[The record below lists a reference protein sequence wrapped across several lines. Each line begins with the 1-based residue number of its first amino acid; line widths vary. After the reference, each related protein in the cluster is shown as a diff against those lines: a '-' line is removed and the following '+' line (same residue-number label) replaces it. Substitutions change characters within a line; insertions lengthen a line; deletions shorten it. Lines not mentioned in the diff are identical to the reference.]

1 MRTCSAV
8 RNLRIVRGGIEDYKR
23 LARYHYRGGSP
34 GTWMAIFVIKHC
46 GGGASPA
53 LRTKQTPTASLREAR
68 RWGSCGEPVGVIVY
82 TLPSEGAELRNAA
95 TNNMFSN
102 LDKKSRFTLINKN
115 IRCIR
120 RVVIEPRFRG
130 LGLASRLVRETLPEA
145 GVPIVEAMAV
155 MGMVNPFFEKAG
167 MKPYKAGRQKRCV
180 RLTEALS
187 LVGIEEDELIDAEE
201 VQRKLDNLGQGEAG
215 FIEREIERFLESYG
229 KRKYDEPELERTRF
243 LLSKLTARP
252 IYYIWFNKEMELKV

>member
-1 MRTCSAV
+1 MKTCSV
-8 RNLRIVRGGIEDYKR
+8 VKNLRIERGGIEDYKR

-34 GTWMAIFVIKHC
+34 GTWTAIFVIKHY
-46 GGGASPA
+46 GGASPA
-53 LRTKQTPTASLREAR
+53 LHTKQTPTASLREAR
-68 RWGSCGEPVGVIVY
+68 RRGSCGEPVGVIVY
-82 TLPSEGAELRNAA
+82 TLPSEGAELRNVA

-130 LGLASRLVRETLPEA
+130 LGLASQLVRETLPK
-145 GVPIVEAMAV
+145 VNTPIVEAMAV
-155 MGMVNPFFEKAG
+155 MGLVNPFFEKAG
-167 MKPYKAGRQKRCV
+167 MKPYKAGMPERCV
-180 RLTEALS
+180 RLVEALS

-201 VQRKLDNLGQGEAG
+201 VQGKLDKLEQREAW
-215 FIEREIERFLESYG
+215 FIEVEIRRFLESYG
-229 KRKYDEPELERTRF
+229 KRKYDEPGLERTRF

-252 IYYIWFNKEMELKV
+252 VYYVWFNANLELRI

>member
-1 MRTCSAV
+1 MRGCSAV
-8 RNLRIVRGGIEDYKR
+8 KGLRIVRGGVEDYKR

-34 GTWMAIFVIKHC
+34 GTWTSVFTIRPSKAV
-46 GGGASPA
+46 GTQLGD
-53 LRTKQTPTASLREAR
+53 
-68 RWGSCGEPVGVIVY
+68 EPVGVIVY
-82 TLPSEGAELRNAA
+82 TLPSEGVELRNAA

-167 MKPYKAGRQKRCV
+167 MKSYTANLPERCV
-180 RLTEALS
+180 RLSEALS
-187 LVGIEEDELIDAEE
+187 LAGIEEDELIDAEK
-201 VQRKLDNLGQGEAG
+201 VQRKLDELKRNEAE
-215 FIEREIERFLESYG
+215 FIEEEINRFLQSYG
-229 KRKYDEPELERTRF
+229 RRRKGSGLERTRF
-243 LLSKLTARP
+243 VLGKLTDRP
-252 IYYIWFNKEMELKV
+252 VYYIWFNKEAGIKL